1 MNKLKSGHCVYLEIY
16 THPMRVCINL
26 LNPNLQDL
34 VCNNKRGIGR
44 CGIYMHKRA

>member
-26 LNPNLQDL
+26 LHPNLQDL
-34 VCNNKRGIGR
+34 ENADLCFVGS
-44 CGIYMHKRA
+44 